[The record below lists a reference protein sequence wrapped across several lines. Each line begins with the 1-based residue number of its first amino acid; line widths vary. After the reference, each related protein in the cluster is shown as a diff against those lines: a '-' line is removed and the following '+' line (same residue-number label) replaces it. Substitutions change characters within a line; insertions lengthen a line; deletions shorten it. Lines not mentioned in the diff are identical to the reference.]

1 LTAVKASGA
10 PVPSVTAMN
19 CTNLIAFV
27 ATLMALPHASTRQ
40 TDQPLVLE
48 LAPRAGGMRSVQARI
63 GTADGTFLF
72 DTGGGA
78 TVLSL
83 TMARQLA
90 CPVFGRGTGFRH
102 DGSRV
107 DGARGG
113 PLAVAFGS
121 YVHQGEVG
129 VLDLDAMLPGMP
141 KVAGIACLE
150 TFAGQVLTVDL
161 ADNRLVLETP
171 ASLAVRTRSARE
183 LKVRLAHQAGGAS
196 LDLFVALDGKH
207 GPLWFE
213 LDSGNTAP
221 VLIAPHAWVE
231 LGLDAPP
238 AGRSRPCDLPVTG
251 LGKVACE
258 AMTKELIYD
267 GLLNVKFCERFAI
280 TMDLDR
286 GRAWAAAN

>member
-1 LTAVKASGA
+1 
-10 PVPSVTAMN
+10 MN
-19 CTNLIAFV
+19 CTNLTAFV
-27 ATLMALPHASTRQ
+27 VASLLALPNASPPQ

-48 LAPRAGGMRSVQARI
+48 LVPQAGGMRCVQARI
-63 GTADGTFLF
+63 GTASGTFLF
-72 DTGGGA
+72 DTGGGM

-83 TMARQLA
+83 TLARRLA

-107 DGARGG
+107 DGPRGG
-113 PLAVAFGS
+113 PLAVTFGG
-121 YVHQGEVG
+121 YVRQGEVG
-129 VLDLDAMLPGMP
+129 VLDLDAMLGQP

-150 TFAGQVLTVDL
+150 TFAGRVLTVDL
-161 ADNRLVLETP
+161 ANNRLVLETP
-171 ASLAVRTRSARE
+171 ASCAVRTRSGRE
-183 LKVRLAHQAGGAS
+183 LKVRVAHQAGGAS

-213 LDSGNTAP
+213 LDSGNSAP

-238 AGRSRPCDLPVTG
+238 AGRGRPCDLPITG

-258 AMTKELIYD
+258 AMSKELIYD

-280 TMDLDR
+280 TIDLDQ